1 MKNDNLGIKEKEE
14 TLSDRNRIVWID
26 IARGFVIFYMII
38 TLIFPHDW
46 FSGSLLLEFLFV
58 HPPRVPGSMHL
69 VDLGAPGFVL
79 VLGLLL
85 GVTFQKRKQQKGT
98 TKAVLHILYRYGLI
112 LVLGIFILLATW
124 DFAFMHWRY
133 DRFLNDGSDI
143 YVFISD
149 VVLVLGLVGFVALP
163 FLFIDKK
170 YRIYAGYGLILIYTI
185 MLALNDYTKWIN
197 DAVSSVHL
205 GIYFGIFGYGGITII
220 ASALGEY
227 LIGTTSPDRTNIY
240 LNMAFL
246 GVTNLGVG
254 LILAQTAYLFI
265 VGGLLIAIGG
275 ATLGLFIFIFAEKHM
290 KYRIYLFEAYGKYPF
305 FVYLATVVPWEIH
318 SLLVDNG
325 VLPDF
330 GLTGRI
336 IAISVFWTLLTGLL
350 YLLHFK
356 KKRIKTEWVAI
367 AAFAIILIVVLIAW
381 PLGWL

>member
-1 MKNDNLGIKEKEE
+1 MNQDIAPNEKQSIQRFSE
-14 TLSDRNRIVWID
+14 RVVWID

-38 TLIFPHDW
+38 TLIFPQDW

-58 HPPRVPGSMHL
+58 HPPRVPGTMHL

-85 GVTFQKRKQQKGT
+85 GVTFQKRKKEHGV
-98 TKAVLHILYRYGLI
+98 TKAIWHVIYRYGLI
-112 LVLGIFILLATW
+112 LTLGIFILLATW

-133 DRFLNDGSDI
+133 DRYLNDGSEI

-170 YRIYAGYGLILIYTI
+170 YRIYAGYGLILFYTI

-205 GIYFGIFGYGGITII
+205 GIWFGIFGYGSITII

-227 LIGTTSPDRTNIY
+227 LIGTATQDKNDIY
-240 LNMAFL
+240 LNMAFF
-246 GVTNLGVG
+246 GTTNVGIG

-275 ATLGLFIFIFAEKHM
+275 ATLGLFLFIFAEKHM
-290 KYRIYLFEAYGKYPF
+290 KDRLHLFEAYGKYPF
-305 FVYLATVVPWEIH
+305 FVYLVTVVPWEVH

-325 VLPDF
+325 VIPEF
-330 GLTGRI
+330 GLIGRI

-350 YLLHFK
+350 FLLYFK

-367 AAFAIILIVVLIAW
+367 AAFALIIIIVLIAW